1 MRLMADNETIKHLDV
16 TKNYLR
22 YFFIYGF
29 YARRDFARLGA
40 LRSYDNERQ
49 RIEVWYGDN
58 LKSRMDGKE
67 KVYSIDAERDV
78 AHNPFYEAFKA
89 KSVTAKS
96 FLLHFLVLDAL
107 SDYDYASF
115 NDIMCSITDNEAVNI
130 EKLADDS
137 TIRKTINKLVGMGLI
152 ETKKYD
158 KKTVLY
164 KISRAE
170 FDVAKYSEA
179 IDFFSETDE
188 LGVIGSFVEDRLP
201 VASDKFIY
209 RHRYLQHALDSEIL
223 FYLFEAI
230 REKRS
235 IKLVYFKDK
244 DTEKKVEIV
253 PLKLFISTQMG
264 RRYIAGWSFKE
275 KNYVMLRLDRVK
287 TIETG
292 KEFAMFDEILGGFN
306 ERRKHMWGV
315 ATGSKNTKLTS
326 VEIVFL
332 FDESMKYLAE
342 RIKRE
347 KRCGEVFKTGKN
359 EITFRAEVYD
369 AREMLPWVRTY
380 IGNIVKIK
388 TSNNELERKLMDDL
402 KAMQGFYED
411 QIEKTGA

>member
-1 MRLMADNETIKHLDV
+1 MADNETIKHLDV

-67 KVYSIDAERDV
+67 KIYSIDAERSV
-78 AHNPFYEAFKA
+78 AHNPFHEAFKA

-96 FLLHFLVLDAL
+96 FLVHFLVLDAL
-107 SDYDYASF
+107 SDYSYASF
-115 NDIMCSITDNEAVNI
+115 NAILDRIIDNENVDFD
-130 EKLADDS
+130 KLADES
-137 TIRKTINKLVGMGLI
+137 TIRKTINKLVGMGLV
-152 ETKKYD
+152 ETKKSD
-158 KKTVLY
+158 KKALLY
-164 KISRAE
+164 RISRAE
-170 FDVAKYSEA
+170 FDMARYSDA
-179 IDFFSETDE
+179 IDFFSEADE
-188 LGVIGSFVEDRLP
+188 LGVIGSFIADRMP
-201 VASDKFIY
+201 MECDKYIY
-209 RHRYLQHALDSEIL
+209 RHRYLQHALDSELL

-235 IKLVYFKDK
+235 IEIVYFKDK

-253 PLKLFISTQMG
+253 PLKLFVSAQMG
-264 RRYIAGWSFKE
+264 RRFIAGWSFKE
-275 KNYVMLRLDRVK
+275 KNYVMLRLDRVN
-287 TIETG
+287 TIEIG
-292 KEFAMFDEILGGFN
+292 KEFVGFCEILNGFN

-315 ATGSKNTKLTS
+315 ATGSKNTRLTS
-326 VEIVFL
+326 VEIVFS
-332 FDESMKYLAE
+332 FDESMNYLAD

-347 KRCGEVFKTGKN
+347 KRCGEVFETGIN
-359 EITFRAEVYD
+359 ELTFRAEVYD

-380 IGNIVKIK
+380 IGNIVRIK
-388 TSNNELERKLMDDL
+388 TSNNELERMLLENL

-411 QIEKTGA
+411 KIGE

>member
-1 MRLMADNETIKHLDV
+1 MADNETIKHLDV

-67 KVYSIDAERDV
+67 KIYSIDAERGV

-96 FLLHFLVLDAL
+96 FLVHFLVLDAL
-107 SDYDYASF
+107 ADYNYASF
-115 NDIMCSITDNEAVNI
+115 NDIMYRITDNEAVNL

-137 TIRKTINKLVGMGLI
+137 TIRKTINKLVGMGLV
-152 ETKKYD
+152 ETKKSD

-164 KISRAE
+164 RICRAE
-170 FDVAKYSEA
+170 FDMSGYSDA
-179 IDFFSETDE
+179 IDFFSEADE
-188 LGVIGSFVEDRLP
+188 LGVIGSFIADRLP

-230 REKRS
+230 KEKRS
-235 IKLVYFKDK
+235 IEVVYFKDK
-244 DTEKKVEIV
+244 DTEKKVRIV
-253 PLKLFISTQMG
+253 PLKLFISAQMG
-264 RRYIAGWSFKE
+264 RRFIAGWSFKE

-292 KEFAMFDEILGGFN
+292 EEFAGFSEILGGFN

-315 ATGSKNTKLTS
+315 APGSSNTKLTD
-326 VEIVFL
+326 VEIVFS
-332 FDESMKYLAE
+332 FDDGMNYLAE

-347 KRCGEVFKTGKN
+347 KRCGEVIETGKN
-359 EITFRAEVYD
+359 ELTFRAEVYD

-388 TSNNELERKLMDDL
+388 TSNNELERKLVEDL
-402 KAMQGFYED
+402 KVMQGFYKEP
-411 QIEKTGA
+411 IEK

>member
-1 MRLMADNETIKHLDV
+1 MADNETIKHLDV

-67 KVYSIDAERDV
+67 KVYSIDAERSV

-96 FLLHFLVLDAL
+96 FLVHFLVLDAL
-107 SDYDYASF
+107 QDYSYASF
-115 NDIMCSITDNEAVNI
+115 NTILDRIIYNENVDFD
-130 EKLADDS
+130 KLADES
-137 TIRKTINKLVGMGLI
+137 TIRNTINKLVGMGLV
-152 ETKKYD
+152 ETKKSD
-158 KKTVLY
+158 KKALLY
-164 KISRAE
+164 RISRAE
-170 FDVAKYSEA
+170 FDMARYSDA
-179 IDFFSETDE
+179 IDFFSEGDE
-188 LGVIGSFVEDRLP
+188 LGVIGSFIADRMP
-201 VASDKFIY
+201 MDCDKFIY
-209 RHRYLQHALDSEIL
+209 RHRYLQHALDSELL

-235 IKLVYFKDK
+235 IEIVYFKDK

-253 PLKLFISTQMG
+253 PLKLFISAQMG
-264 RRYIAGWSFKE
+264 RRFIAGWSFKE
-275 KNYVMLRLDRVK
+275 KNYVMLRIDRVK
-287 TIETG
+287 TIEIG
-292 KEFAMFDEILGGFN
+292 KEFAGFNEILSGFN

-315 ATGSKNTKLTS
+315 ATGSKNTRLTS
-326 VEIVFL
+326 VEIVFS
-332 FDESMKYLAE
+332 FDDSMNYLAD

-347 KRCGEVFKTGKN
+347 KRCGEVFETGKN
-359 EITFRAEVYD
+359 ELTFRAEVYD

-380 IGNIVKIK
+380 IGNIVRIK
-388 TSNNELERKLMDDL
+388 TSNNELERMLTEDL
-402 KAMQGFYED
+402 SSMQGFYED
-411 QIEKTGA
+411 KIEK